1 MSYVIAGPVVFL
13 ALALAMGSA
22 QAADGRFDCA
32 PGESTQLSAVPGGVL
47 ASWACI
53 VSDGTGY
60 RYSWNRAVAA
70 TGFLPDVPAIRKA
83 LAAPEPV
90 AALNALLANRK
101 CADSPAIQALCDEA
115 QRVEQRSTASLPTLW
130 QTRPAS
136 WGGVSVYRLTSAGP
150 DLGAPV
156 GVIGRALCDCAAWSG
171 SPRADNSRLCQT
183 QPGGVSFCFPAP

>member
-115 QRVEQRSTASLPTLW
+115 KQVEDRSTASLPVLW

-136 WGGVSVYRLTSAGP
+136 WGGVSVYRLAGGAP
-150 DLGAPV
+150 DLSKPAA
-156 GVIGRALCDCAAWSG
+156 VIGRTLCDCVAYAGAVNADG
-171 SPRADNSRLCQT
+171 SKLCKT
-183 QPGGVSFCFPAP
+183 QPAGVSFCYPAP